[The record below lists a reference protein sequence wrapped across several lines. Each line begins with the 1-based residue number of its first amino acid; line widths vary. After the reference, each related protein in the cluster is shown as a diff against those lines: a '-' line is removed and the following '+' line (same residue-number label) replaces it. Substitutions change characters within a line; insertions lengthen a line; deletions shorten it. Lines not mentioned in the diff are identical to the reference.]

1 MLEEVGIQIFV
12 RKRQVRLNIIRELN
26 NLKVNALFSEFGL
39 DHFQNISVRNRRA
52 PIFKVSAAF
61 AVPKSRERR

>member
-26 NLKVNALFSEFGL
+26 NLKVNALFIELGL
-39 DHFQNISVRNRRA
+39 DHYQNISVGNRR
-52 PIFKVSAAF
+52 S
-61 AVPKSRERR
+61 SDL

>member
-39 DHFQNISVRNRRA
+39 DHFQNISVRNRR
-52 PIFKVSAAF
+52 S
-61 AVPKSRERR
+61 SDL